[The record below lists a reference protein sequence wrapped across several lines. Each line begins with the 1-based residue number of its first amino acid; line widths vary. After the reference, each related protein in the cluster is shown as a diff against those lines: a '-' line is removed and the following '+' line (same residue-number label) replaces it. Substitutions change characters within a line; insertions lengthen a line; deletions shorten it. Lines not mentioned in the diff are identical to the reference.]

1 MEDRNGGVLALCC
14 TCCVGRKAVVV
25 AAWQI
30 NSAKSARNIPY
41 VRCIIVLDGKW
52 LFEMGQDV

>member
-1 MEDRNGGVLALCC
+1 LALCC